1 MLKVIDKKHFAKVK
15 NKKLATVYRFSVS
28 EWRCTTPL
36 GGYVY
41 LKYKGGILAATVGM
55 TEYEVGNSV
64 MLLASTIDFEVS
76 GDIFEDVITN
86 KTKGEPKFP
95 PLDFDEI
102 KEFFGWKCEDDQI
115 WDCYV

>member
-28 EWRCTTPL
+28 E
-36 GGYVY
+36 
-41 LKYKGGILAATVGM
+41 GGILAATVGM